1 MIEFE
6 SEHKDM
12 YYRDESESF
21 KDKDKIIKDSSQNQW
36 DWVKMSNRK
45 RDFYLNWLIENS
57 IKYTDKLN
65 INYVK

>member
-1 MIEFE
+1 
-6 SEHKDM
+6 M